1 MGSKG
6 SSGET
11 LTSYQAPQT
20 AVPNSPQVN
29 DQAQG
34 RLNAASPYMMSP
46 YRAMDYLSG
55 YTAPS
60 STVPT
65 ASGSTG
71 ALGSAMA
78 PSTGLSGNNFTGS
91 SGATAAAAQ
100 PQVAPA
106 SAYSTPM
113 AGTGGLNWWNQAGT
127 SAGQP
132 QGGATPQTGGLT
144 PQAAGGMA
152 QNVQSSLAG
161 LSQLLG
167 KGTTNPA
174 PQQAAPTTQQT
185 ATTPTTQG
193 TGK

>member
-1 MGSKG
+1 MGK
-6 SSGET
+6 SSGGESVT
-11 LTSYQAPQT
+11 TYQAPQT
-20 AVPNSPQVN
+20 AVPNSAQVN
-29 DQAQG
+29 DQGQG

-65 ASGSTG
+65 APGSTG
-71 ALGSAMA
+71 AMGTAMA

-91 SGATAAAAQ
+91 SGATAAATQ

-132 QGGATPQTGGLT
+132 QGGGGTTSQPGGLT
-144 PQAAGGMA
+144 PQALAGMG
-152 QNVQSSLAG
+152 QNVQSSLSG

-167 KGTTNPA
+167 KGSANPSPQAPATSNTN
-174 PQQAAPTTQQT
+174 TTQK
-185 ATTPTTQG
+185 ASA
-193 TGK
+193 